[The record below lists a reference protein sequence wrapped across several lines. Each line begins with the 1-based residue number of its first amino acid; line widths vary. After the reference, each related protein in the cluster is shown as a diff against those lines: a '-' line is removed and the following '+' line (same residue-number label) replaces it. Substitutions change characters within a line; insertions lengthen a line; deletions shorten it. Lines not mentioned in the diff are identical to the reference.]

1 VIRIKPLSIAIA
13 GAACVTIGSAT
24 ITPVQASGL
33 RFNSQLSPNEYQYQL
48 FASFADEPSIA
59 GEFFTLSGLSGVTGA
74 SVLSN
79 DSNISPFLSDLL
91 DVSFTPTSATWT
103 WRDTLADP
111 NSGLIGKFDSAD
123 VNGVSLS
130 QFDFRVFST
139 SSTLGAVSSVGTNS
153 FAVTTQGAVAIPEP
167 ALLPG
172 LISLGLGVLRKRR
185 AEATEQLV
193 ES

>member
-1 VIRIKPLSIAIA
+1 MVRIKPLSIAIA
-13 GAACVTIGSAT
+13 GAACITIGSAT
-24 ITPVQASGL
+24 TTPVQASGL

-59 GEFFTLSGLSGVTGA
+59 GESFNLSGLSGVTGA

-79 DSNISPFLSDLL
+79 DINISPALSDLI

-103 WRDTLADP
+103 WKNTLADS
-111 NSGLIGKFDSAD
+111 SGIVGLFDPAD

-139 SSTLGAVSSVGTNS
+139 SPILGAISSVGTNGFS
-153 FAVTTQGAVAIPEP
+153 A
-167 ALLPG
+167 
-172 LISLGLGVLRKRR
+172 
-185 AEATEQLV
+185 
-193 ES
+193 